1 MQTEKTDKDTRR
13 PKKSA
18 LGRGLAAL
26 LPDADEMDEEI
37 KEYFMCE
44 VDAIRPNPFQPRTQ
58 FPEAEMKELADSIRE
73 QGVIQPLLVRNTD
86 AGYELVAGERRLR
99 GARMAGLNLVPVV
112 VKEVSEK
119 QLLEISIVE
128 NIQRADLNPIE
139 ESESYHRLMTE
150 FNLTQEEVA
159 DRVGKSRS
167 AVANF
172 LRLKNLPI
180 QIKETILNNT
190 ISMGHA
196 RALLG
201 ADTPAQMSEAWRIVV
216 NKGLTVRETEK
227 LIKRMKAERE
237 KPPQPEP
244 GPEENY
250 FTSVSEELS
259 RHLGTRVQIL
269 KSGKKGKMTIE
280 FYGNEDLDR
289 LLTILKPV

>member
-1 MQTEKTDKDTRR
+1 MQTEKADKDTRKAR
-13 PKKSA
+13 KSA

-26 LPDADEMDEEI
+26 LPDSEEMDETI
-37 KEYFMCE
+37 KDYFMCD
-44 VDAIRPNPFQPRTQ
+44 VSSIQPNPYQPRTQ
-58 FPEAEMKELADSIRE
+58 FPEEEMRELADSIRE
-73 QGVIQPLLVRNTD
+73 QGVIQPLLVRNTE

-99 GARMAGLNLVPVV
+99 AARMAGLEFVPVV
-112 VKEVSEK
+112 VKDVSEK
-119 QLLEISIVE
+119 ELLEISIVE

-150 FNLTQEEVA
+150 FKLTQEEVA
-159 DRVGKSRS
+159 DRVGKSRP

-172 LRLKNLPI
+172 LRLKNLPM

-216 NKGLTVRETEK
+216 SKSLSVRETEK
-227 LIKRMKAERE
+227 LIKRMKAERD
-237 KPPQPEP
+237 KPPPPEP

-259 RHLGTRVQIL
+259 RHLGTRVQIM